1 MRRDHRAR
9 ALCLAAVILAPAATT
24 ASAACIPDAF
34 PGDYLQQQEAAGGHT
49 LARHVG
55 RTDAELVRRLRRD
68 RRVRNASTYLAAA
81 GAQADITGALA
92 ADRSRIN
99 AWAADAPY
107 GATRA
112 WDAGRDHIVGRV
124 AARPPGLGNIADAS
138 HLRVVVRKTGAT
150 TCLLLTSFPI
160 PDRDE

>member
-1 MRRDHRAR
+1 MPRKSLAR
-9 ALCLAAVILAPAATT
+9 HLCLAAALLPFAA
-24 ASAACIPDAF
+24 AAAGAACIPERF
-34 PGDYLQQQEAAGGHT
+34 PADYLQQQEAAGGHT

-55 RTDAELVRRLRRD
+55 RSDGELVRRLRRD
-68 RRVRNASTYLAAA
+68 RRIRDASTYLAAA
-81 GAQADITGALA
+81 SAEADIAGVLA
-92 ADRSRIN
+92 ADRDRIN
-99 AWAADAPY
+99 AWAAEAPL

-112 WDAGRDHIVGRV
+112 WDAGRDHVVGRV
-124 AARPPGLGNIADAS
+124 ASRPPRLGNVTDAS